1 MRGGAFEVMGREG
14 DTGGAAGVG
23 WEMECVR
30 TVRRSEFAARIMMG
44 EGELEADKRPKDGTK

>member
-44 EGELEADKRPKDGTK
+44 EGRARG